1 MSKATQNLKKLQ
13 NTIEDNIQEELDS
26 NITSGEFEF
35 YDSPADKGKSRT
47 WIMLLY
53 PDNEDHQKI
62 ITEIP
67 KDFPSAVWCSHDCDV
82 NTDTGELKK
91 EHIHYV
97 LYFPNDVYK
106 THITKKYAWYAEIDR
121 WVKPAKNI
129 RKRVRY
135 LLHADDPDKYQYP
148 IEALEGNVEHYIKY
162 FDSKSK
168 EKSDVTKILFLI
180 KYQTPFS
187 LMDMVQKINDMD
199 CYDTY
204 RRAAYTFN
212 ALLKE
217 QIDFLKQNEDN
228 RERTR
233 RK

>member
-1 MSKATQNLKKLQ
+1 MSKASENLKKLQ
-13 NTIEDNIQEELDS
+13 NTVEDNIQNTLDQD
-26 NITSGEFEF
+26 ITAGEFEF
-35 YDSPADKGKSRT
+35 YDSPADKGKTRT

-67 KDFPSAVWCSHDCDV
+67 KDFPSAIWASHDSDV

-91 EHIHYV
+91 EHVHYV

-106 THITKKYAWYAEIDR
+106 THITKKYAWYADIDR

-148 IEALEGNVEHYIKY
+148 FETLEGNVEAYKKY
-162 FDSKSK
+162 FDS
-168 EKSDVTKILFLI
+168 
-180 KYQTPFS
+180 
-187 LMDMVQKINDMD
+187 
-199 CYDTY
+199 
-204 RRAAYTFN
+204 
-212 ALLKE
+212 
-217 QIDFLKQNEDN
+217 
-228 RERTR
+228 
-233 RK
+233 